1 MAKGTRTYAG
11 CCRKGDE
18 RMHTRSEWLTIYQ
31 NLRRSNGNHREFM
44 YYVFEA
50 LLMLVE
56 DKIKEMQE

>member
-1 MAKGTRTYAG
+1 
-11 CCRKGDE
+11 
-18 RMHTRSEWLTIYQ
+18 MHTRSEWLTVYQ

-56 DKIKEMQE
+56 DKIKEMAE